1 MNHLPIGF
9 GCLLILSNLFI
20 CHNSYAM
27 AAERYDHQTIF
38 GHEIV
43 ADCCDNHWSNLLSKI
58 LKKMHGELTADTC
71 PTNTSEIEKD
81 ENNGNVSPS
90 DLQQR
95 NNGCCLQRIFFLKRR
110 KQGSS
115 SEVIELVPSS

>member
-9 GCLLILSNLFI
+9 GCLLVFFNLFI

-27 AAERYDHQTIF
+27 ASESCGHQTIF
-38 GHEIV
+38 GHEML
-43 ADCCDNHWSNLLSKI
+43 ADCCDNHLSNFLSRI
-58 LKKMHGELTADTC
+58 LKKMCGELTADTC
-71 PTNTSEIEKD
+71 LNTSEVEKD

-90 DLQQR
+90 DSKQK
-95 NNGCCLQRIFFLKRR
+95 NNGCCLRKIFFLKRHER
-110 KQGSS
+110 GSS